1 MSLLEYLGLEYL
13 FNSFENKNDGP
24 NATGL
29 GGLLFFLGIGGWILL
44 AIFKPGLIDKGAAVF
59 NLIAFIGIIGFL
71 FYKFYSAKK
80 NNELNI
86 GFLVIS
92 ILAIIIS
99 FIVGFFN
106 IYHSIIYNYE
116 YGHIGTGITY
126 AFISSLILHFLFPFF
141 CHYKSEKVSSR
152 IGRAIGSVVLSILGI
167 LVIFFIGQAATV
179 VIYFTGNEE
188 LYSKVVTYHNLEYN
202 VARLEFGDLSIDERL
217 NKIYSSAL
225 DNVNKYCSENTN
237 VNCDEYKK
245 NNYKEII
252 GNASKDYGYSIV
264 RSYKINDNEDAIKVS
279 DKEFSSSY
287 TYYIFNKLDFSI
299 KNISEDNF
307 NSFYQQN

>member
-1 MSLLEYLGLEYL
+1 MSLLEYLGLEYI
-13 FNSFENKNDGP
+13 FNSFDNKNDGP

-86 GFLVIS
+86 GFLVVS
-92 ILAIIIS
+92 ILVIITS
-99 FIVGFFN
+99 FIVGFFKT
-106 IYHSIIYNYE
+106 YHSIIYNYE

-126 AFISSLILHFLFPFF
+126 AFFSSILLHFLFPFF

-152 IGRAIGSVVLSILGI
+152 IGRSIGSVVLSVLII

-188 LYSKVVTYHNLEYN
+188 LYNIVVTYHNLEYN
-202 VARLEFGDLSIDERL
+202 EARLEFGDLSIDERL

-237 VNCDEYKK
+237 VNCDEYKR